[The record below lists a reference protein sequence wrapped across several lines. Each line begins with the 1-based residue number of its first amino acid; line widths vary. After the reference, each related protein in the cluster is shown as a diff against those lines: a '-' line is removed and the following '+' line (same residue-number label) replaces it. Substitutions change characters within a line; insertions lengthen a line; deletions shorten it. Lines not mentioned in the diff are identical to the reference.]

1 MHGNRLF
8 PPSRAVGFFA
18 MDVTDSSAA
27 VPRAGNDN
35 NCPHCGGVLGP
46 GDRAQDCSGSMALPS
61 KSLSAKNGPKR
72 PVPKGSEAWR

>member
-8 PPSRAVGFFA
+8 QPSNVVKFFA
-18 MDVTDSSAA
+18 VDVTDLSAA

-46 GDRAQDCSGSMALPS
+46 GDRAQDCSGSKGLSS
-61 KSLSAKNGPKR
+61 KTPPVM
-72 PVPKGSEAWR
+72 PVPKGSKAQR